1 MRADCFIWYISN
13 GFHLAKI
20 LRSARI
26 FVRGHYLF
34 QDENSFRERNCKLR
48 ATHFFVPNEVYCIYC
63 PSNTLATRWCSQTMY
78 SLLRVGCLVFSV
90 LWYDSINKHRCPFF
104 CNNSW
109 TLSHLKLNFKRFYRN
124 RRKVCPRIIPSFSK
138 VHFQWLGQSRACK
151 TTTWILTN
159 IRVPQVPGR
168 CHTTEKNWKSVIQ
181 CTKKIRTFFDR
192 CFSVVYGWRCW
203 GLNTFRDTPVNH

>member
-1 MRADCFIWYISN
+1 MRAECFIWYISN

-90 LWYDSINKHRCPFF
+90 LWYDFINKHRCPFF

-151 TTTWILTN
+151 ITTWILTN
-159 IRVPQVPGR
+159 IGVPQVPGR
-168 CHTTEKNWKSVIQ
+168 CHTTEKIENRLFNAQKKSEHSSI
-181 CTKKIRTFFDR
+181 DA
-192 CFSVVYGWRCW
+192 SVWFMAEGVEGWIHSETR
-203 GLNTFRDTPVNH
+203 L